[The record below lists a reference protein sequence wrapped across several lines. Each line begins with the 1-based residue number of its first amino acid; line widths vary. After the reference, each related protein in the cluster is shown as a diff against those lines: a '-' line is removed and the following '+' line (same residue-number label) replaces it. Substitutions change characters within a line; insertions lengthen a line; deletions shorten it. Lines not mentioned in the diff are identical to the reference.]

1 MLVLLV
7 FYPGEQIKAASEQEG
22 LYFIT
27 KEKSPVYDNSTG
39 KLVKIADVSAGQT
52 FKRIRDYGNWH
63 EISIGERKGYIHEKS
78 TNFTQSIDLTL
89 FKEVESVGKLKLKA
103 DAKVYDNRT
112 KKLIQFATLSKGQT
126 IEFTDDLGSWYGVLI
141 GGRKGYIHEK
151 FASEID
157 ETVRITFAGDAMMD
171 WSVKSTIAKK
181 GPDYPFLHVKKE
193 LSSSDLGIVNLET
206 AVTTSATKHPNKQ
219 YNFKSDPASLSG
231 LKNAGFQLVSLA
243 NNHTLDYQVGGLR
256 DTLSYLK
263 KYKLDYMGGGINST
277 EAYAAKSY
285 KIKEKTIK
293 ILAFSRVLPEYSW
306 VATSSK
312 PGLANGYDLSLI
324 NRSIKKEKQSADYVF
339 VYIHWGVETNR
350 KPEAFQRQWAKAMI
364 DSGADGVIGSHPHVL
379 QGFEVYKNKPIAYSL
394 GNFLFP
400 DYVKGDKAQTA
411 LLHLDIKNKEIEM
424 SVTPYKIYKD
434 QILPL
439 TNEQKQDVWGE
450 LEKISYSNIKIING
464 KITF

>member
-1 MLVLLV
+1 M
-7 FYPGEQIKAASEQEG
+7 KAASETDS

-39 KLVKIADVSAGQT
+39 KLVKIADVSAGQA

-63 EISIGERKGYIHEKS
+63 EVLIGERKGFIHENS
-78 TNFTQSIDLTL
+78 THFTSSIDLTL
-89 FKEVESVGKLKLKA
+89 FKEANSRGKIQLKA
-103 DAKVYDNRT
+103 DAPIYDNRT
-112 KKLIQFATLSKGQT
+112 KKLIQFATILKGQT
-126 IEFTDDLGSWYGVLI
+126 IQYTDDLGSWYGVQI

-151 FASEID
+151 FPSEID
-157 ETVRITFAGDAMMD
+157 ETVRLTFAGDAMMD
-171 WSVKSTIAKK
+171 WSVKTTIAKK
-181 GPDYPFLHVKKE
+181 GPDYPFVHVKKE
-193 LSSSDLGIVNLET
+193 LSTSDLGIVNLET
-206 AVTTSATKHPNKQ
+206 AVTTSLTKHPNKQ

-243 NNHTLDYQVGGLR
+243 NNHTLDYQVSGLR

-263 KYKLDYMGGGINST
+263 KYKLDYMGGGLNST

-285 KIKEKTIK
+285 KIKGKTIK

-324 NRSIKKEKQSADYVF
+324 NRSIKKEKQNADYVF

-350 KPEAFQRQWAKAMI
+350 KPEVFQRQWAKAMV
-364 DSGADGVIGSHPHVL
+364 DSGADGIIGSHPHVL

-411 LLHLDIKNKEIEM
+411 LLHLDIKNNEIVM

-439 TNEQKQDVWGE
+439 TNEQKQDVWEE
-450 LEKISYSNIKIING
+450 LESISYSNIKMVNG
-464 KITF
+464 KITY